1 MSLDPKQTSIQG
13 VFYKINKKIE
23 KKIKA
28 KYHRI
33 KDWVMD
39 PKGYFLIAVDKKEKL
54 IRVGYC
60 KFTKLGN
67 NPINDMVA
75 EIVGKT
81 AIEIINTLIRENYI
95 SSLQHAG
102 DMGIELCKAE
112 MALRY
117 NLNYI
122 QDKDLVIKLKSNF

>member
-1 MSLDPKQTSIQG
+1 MGFDSKSESIQG
-13 VFYKINKKIE
+13 RFYRINNKIE
-23 KKIKA
+23 KRITA
-28 KYHRI
+28 KYHKI

-39 PKGYFLIAVDKKEKL
+39 PKGYFLINIDRKNNL
-54 IRVGYC
+54 LRVGYC

-67 NPINDMVA
+67 DSVNDMVA

-81 AIEIINTLIRENYI
+81 AIEIVNTLIKENYI

-112 MALRY
+112 LALKN
-117 NLNYI
+117 NLDYV
-122 QDKDLVIKLKSNF
+122 QDKDLNLK

>member
-1 MSLDPKQTSIQG
+1 MGIDSKDESIEG

-23 KKIKA
+23 KRITA
-28 KYHRI
+28 KYHKI

-39 PKGYFLIAVDKKEKL
+39 PKGYFLINIDRKNNL
-54 IRVGYC
+54 LRVGYC
-60 KFTKLGN
+60 KFTKQGN
-67 NPINDMVA
+67 NPVNDMVA
-75 EIVGKT
+75 EIVGNT
-81 AIEIINTLIRENYI
+81 AIEIVNTLIKENYI

-112 MALRY
+112 LALKN

-122 QDKDLVIKLKSNF
+122 QDKDLNLK

>member
-1 MSLDPKQTSIQG
+1 MSPDQG
-13 VFYKINKKIE
+13 FIRGKWNKIDIKNRKKIIASYD
-23 KKIKA
+23 K
-28 KYHRI
+28 I

-39 PKGYFLIAVDKKEKL
+39 PKGYFLIAVDKKNNL
-54 IRVGYC
+54 LRVGYC

-67 NPINDMVA
+67 NPVNDMIA

-81 AIEIINTLIRENYI
+81 AIEIVNTLIKENYI

-112 MALRY
+112 LALKN
-117 NLNYI
+117 NLDYI
-122 QDKDLVIKLKSNF
+122 QDKDLNLK

>member
-1 MSLDPKQTSIQG
+1 MSIDSDNESIDG

-23 KKIKA
+23 KRITA
-28 KYHRI
+28 KYHKI

-39 PKGYFLIAVDKKEKL
+39 PKGYFLINVDRENKL
-54 IRVGYC
+54 LRIGYC
-60 KFTKLGN
+60 KFTKPGN
-67 NPINDMVA
+67 NPVNDMVA

-81 AIEIINTLIRENYI
+81 AIEIINTLIKENYI

-112 MALRY
+112 LALKN
-117 NLNYI
+117 NLEYI
-122 QDKDLVIKLKSNF
+122 QDKDLNLK